1 MTEKVNAMSGKNLAF
16 LLAALLALAVGPLPA
31 QTRDY
36 NPDQPFGSLREQA
49 RTRQAWLEER
59 LERNLPMLMR
69 KHGVDMW
76 VVTMREY
83 NEDPVFR
90 ALVSPTTF
98 AARRRTIYIFHDRGP
113 EEGVERLALGGASQ
127 GGAFEAIRATATA
140 PDGRDAELWGSDQWD
155 LFARMVRE
163 RNPGRI
169 AVNISRDHNF
179 ADGLSAGEWE
189 QMELALGPEFAG
201 RVVREPLLAIDYLAM
216 RVPSMTPV
224 YRKMQ
229 AMVHEIIATAF
240 SDVVIV
246 PGQTSTADVEWWMRQ
261 RVHDLG
267 LDSWF
272 QPSVS
277 LQRRGASMTDAAAPI
292 IARGDVLHC
301 DFGLVALGLATDTQH
316 MAYVLRE
323 GETEAPAGLRQAL
336 ANANR
341 LQDILFE
348 ETEVGRSG
356 NEILASV
363 LEKMRNEGL
372 NGTMYTHPIGDHG
385 HGAGPL
391 IGLWDYQTGVPG
403 RGDPPVIPSM
413 WFSTEM
419 QVTTPVPEWD
429 GQPVRMALEEEAEI
443 TAEGE
448 MRWMLRRQTELHL
461 IR

>member
-1 MTEKVNAMSGKNLAF
+1 MMRKSS
-16 LLAALLALAVGPLPA
+16 LLAAGVLALAGLGILTGAFA

-36 NPDQPFGSLREQA
+36 DPRRPFGTLREQA
-49 RTRQAWLEER
+49 RTQQAWLGER

-76 VVTMREY
+76 IVGMREY

-113 EEGVERLALGGASQ
+113 ELGVERLALGGTSQ
-127 GGAFEAIRATATA
+127 GGAFESVRATATA
-140 PDGRDAELWGSDQWD
+140 PDGREAELWGDDQWD

-163 RNPGRI
+163 RDPTRI
-169 AVNISRDHNF
+169 AVNISREHNF

-189 QMELALGPEFAG
+189 QMEAALGPELAG

-229 AMVHEIIATAF
+229 AIVHELIATAF
-240 SDVVIV
+240 SEVVIV
-246 PGQTSTADVEWWMRQ
+246 PGQTTTNDVEWWMRQ

-267 LDSWF
+267 FDSWF

-277 LQRRGASMTDAAAPI
+277 LQRRGADMRAAESPVI
-292 IARGDVLHC
+292 ERGDVLHC
-301 DFGLVALGLATDTQH
+301 DIGLVALGLATDTQH

-323 GETEAPAGLRQAL
+323 GETAAPAGLQHAL

-348 ETEVGRSG
+348 ETRVGRSG

-363 LEKMRNEGL
+363 LARMRAEGL
-372 NGTMYTHPIGDHG
+372 NGTMYSHPIGDHG

-391 IGLWDYQTGVPG
+391 IGRWDYQASIPG
-403 RGDPPVIPSM
+403 RGDPPVIPNM
-413 WFSTEM
+413 WFATEM

-429 GQPVRMALEEEAEI
+429 GQPVRMAVEEEAEI
-443 TAEGE
+443 TAAGE

-461 IR
+461 VR

>member
-1 MTEKVNAMSGKNLAF
+1 MKVKQIVLLVAG
-16 LLAALLALAVGPLPA
+16 LAAFAGYASA

-36 NPDQPFGSLREQA
+36 SPEHPFGNLREQA
-49 RTRQAWLEER
+49 RTQQAWLEER

-98 AARRRTIYIFHDRGP
+98 AARRRTIYLFHDRGP
-113 EEGVERLALGGASQ
+113 DEGVERLALGGSSQ
-127 GGAFEAIRATATA
+127 GGAFEAIRASATA
-140 PDGRDAELWGSDQWD
+140 PDGREAELWGSDQWD

-163 RNPGRI
+163 RNPQRI
-169 AVNISRDHNF
+169 AVNISHEHNF

-189 QMELALGPEFAG
+189 QMEQALGPEFAG
-201 RVVREPLLAIDYLAM
+201 RVVREPLLAIEYLAM

-229 AMVHEIIATAF
+229 TIVHEIIATTF

-246 PGQTSTADVEWWMRQ
+246 PGQTTTEDVEWWMRQ

-267 LDSWF
+267 LGSWF

-277 LQRRGASMTDAAAPI
+277 LQRRGASMADDEAPVI
-292 IARGDVLHC
+292 ERGDVLHC
-301 DFGLVALGLATDTQH
+301 DFGLVALGMATDTQH

-323 GETEAPAGLRQAL
+323 GETEPPAGLQQAF

-348 ETEVGRSG
+348 ETRVGRSG

-363 LEKMRNEGL
+363 LEKMRGEGL

-419 QVTTPVPEWD
+419 QVTTPVPEWGD
-429 GQPVRMALEEEAEI
+429 QPVRMAVEEEAEI

>member
-1 MTEKVNAMSGKNLAF
+1 MKVTQIV
-16 LLAALLALAVGPLPA
+16 LLLVAGLVAGAGSALA

-36 NPDQPFGSLREQA
+36 SPEHPFGTLREQA
-49 RTRQAWLEER
+49 RTQQAWLEER

-76 VVTMREY
+76 IVTMREY

-113 EEGVERLALGGASQ
+113 GEGVERIALGGSSQ
-127 GGAFEAIRATATA
+127 GGAYDAVRATATA
-140 PDGRDAELWGSDQWD
+140 AAGREAELWGSDQWD
-155 LFARMVRE
+155 LFAGMVRE
-163 RNPGRI
+163 RNPERI
-169 AVNISRDHNF
+169 AVNISQEHNF

-189 QMELALGPEFAG
+189 QMQQALGPELTG

-229 AMVHEIIATAF
+229 TIVHELIATAF

-246 PGQTSTADVEWWMRQ
+246 PGQTTTEDVEWWMRQ

-267 LDSWF
+267 LESWF

-277 LQRRGASMTDAAAPI
+277 LQRRGADMAGAAAPVI
-292 IARGDVLHC
+292 ERGDVLHC
-301 DFGLVALGLATDTQH
+301 DFGLVALGMATDTQH

-323 GETEAPAGLRQAL
+323 GETEAPAGLQQAL

-348 ETEVGRSG
+348 ETQVGRSG
-356 NEILASV
+356 NEILESV
-363 LEKMRNEGL
+363 LEKMRSEGL

-391 IGLWDYQTGVPG
+391 IGRWDYQASIPG

-429 GQPVRMALEEEAEI
+429 GQPVRMAVEEEAEI

-461 IR
+461 VR

>member
-1 MTEKVNAMSGKNLAF
+1 MMRKNSL
-16 LLAALLALAVGPLPA
+16 LAVGLLGVVGLGVVGGALA

-36 NPDQPFGSLREQA
+36 DPRRPFGTLREQA
-49 RTRQAWLEER
+49 RTQQAWLEER
-59 LERNLPMLMR
+59 LESNLPMLMR

-76 VVTMREY
+76 IVGMREY

-113 EEGVERLALGGASQ
+113 ELGVERLALGGTSQ
-127 GGAFEAIRATATA
+127 GGAFESVRATATA
-140 PDGRDAELWGSDQWD
+140 PDGREAELWGSDQWD

-163 RNPGRI
+163 RDPTRI
-169 AVNISRDHNF
+169 AVNISREHNF

-189 QMELALGPEFAG
+189 QMEAALGPEFAG

-229 AMVHEIIATAF
+229 AIVHELIATAF
-240 SDVVIV
+240 SEVVIV
-246 PGQTSTADVEWWMRQ
+246 PGQTTTDDVEWWMRQ

-267 LDSWF
+267 FDSWF

-277 LQRRGASMTDAAAPI
+277 LQRRGVDMRATESPVI
-292 IARGDVLHC
+292 ERGDVLHC
-301 DFGLVALGLATDTQH
+301 DIGLVALGLATDTQH

-323 GETEAPAGLRQAL
+323 GETEAPAGLQQAL

-348 ETEVGRSG
+348 ETRVGRSG

-363 LEKMRNEGL
+363 LERMRAEGL
-372 NGTMYTHPIGDHG
+372 NGTMYSHPIGDHG

-391 IGLWDYQTGVPG
+391 IGRWDYQAAIPG
-403 RGDPPVIPSM
+403 RGDPPVIPNM
-413 WFSTEM
+413 WFATEM

-429 GQPVRMALEEEAEI
+429 GQPVRMAVEEEAEI
-443 TAEGE
+443 TAGGE

-461 IR
+461 VR